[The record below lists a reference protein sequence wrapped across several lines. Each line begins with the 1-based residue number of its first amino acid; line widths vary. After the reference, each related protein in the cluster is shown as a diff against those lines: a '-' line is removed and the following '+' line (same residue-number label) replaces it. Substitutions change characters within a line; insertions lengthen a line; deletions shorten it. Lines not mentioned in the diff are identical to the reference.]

1 MRPLP
6 SERHRDPMQPPV
18 IKSDHH
24 ADHAREP
31 RSSLS
36 RRADKLLPQVSV
48 ILSPTCCPG
57 SSSSNHEKRADRPT
71 AWRPPTQ
78 DKLLA
83 PLAVILRDPGTQD
96 AEHQLRTRWEGK
108 LASVAQSCPTLC
120 DPVDCSL
127 PGSSVQGVSR
137 QESWSG

>member
-1 MRPLP
+1 M
-6 SERHRDPMQPPV
+6 PV
-18 IKSDHH
+18 NH
-24 ADHAREP
+24 APFCLIGVTNFFH
-31 RSSLS
+31 
-36 RRADKLLPQVSV
+36 KVSV
-48 ILSPTCCPG
+48 ILAPTCCPG

-83 PLAVILRDPGTQD
+83 SPAVILRDPGTQD

-108 LASVAQSCPTLC
+108 LASVVQSCPTLC